1 MPFGKAVKYINLSI
15 AVLLVVFLAAVYWV
29 AYRPLPKISGEISAP
44 VSSNA
49 TIERDARGVPHITA
63 GSWEDAMFLQG
74 FATAQDRMWQMDGL
88 RRLAA
93 GDLAE
98 VVGPAAIE
106 TDREAR
112 RLRLRRAAEDQL
124 RSLPPAD
131 RAVLAAYARGVNYY
145 IETHRGQ
152 FSLEFTLLGYEPR
165 PWRPVDSI
173 LAGLQMYRN
182 LTTTWRN
189 EIQKEALLASGD
201 RAKVNTLFPTR
212 TGREFQPGSNAWAIS
227 GALSASGK
235 PILANDPHLE
245 FTMPATWYMVHL
257 KAPGLNVT
265 GVSLPGVPC
274 VIIGHNAR
282 IAWGVTNLAFDVQDL
297 YRERLDPQTGRYAFR
312 GQLEQARLERELI
325 PVKGGRPVEVAQW
338 VTRHGPII
346 IAEGNQFLALR
357 WTATEPASFQFPF
370 FDLDRARDWTEFT
383 AALARFPGPGQ
394 NFVYAD
400 VDGNIGYHATGMLPV
415 RRTYDGDVPVDGS
428 SGNYEWDGYIPF
440 TELPA
445 FYNPT
450 QGMIVTAN
458 QNPFPSNYP
467 YRVSGD
473 FAPPY
478 RSRQIRDLLRARK
491 GWKPDEMLAVQKDVY
506 SELAQVLAKRVVA
519 AYDQRKANNPN
530 LNPAVELLR
539 SWNGQ
544 MEKGTPAPLLATL
557 LYQQVRGKIADAA
570 APGKGQ
576 IYEYQM
582 APSVV
587 AGVLA
592 MEGKGWFH
600 DENAMLLRALADAFE
615 EGRKIQG
622 SNVTKWDYGKYNE
635 LTIKQPVDSQIPL
648 LGGYF
653 NVGPVAMSGSSTT
666 VKQTTRRIGPSM
678 RFVADLSDWEQSLNN
693 ITAGESGQL
702 LSGHYKDQWD
712 AYYVGRSFPME
723 YGKVQVK
730 ETLVVKPQLTPDQ
743 RK

>member
-1 MPFGKAVKYINLSI
+1 VPFGKAVKYINLSI
-15 AVLLVVFLAAVYWV
+15 AVLLVVFLSIVYWV
-29 AYRPLPKISGEISAP
+29 AYRPLPKVSGEISAP

-49 TIERDARGVPHITA
+49 TIVRDARGVPHITA
-63 GSWEDAMFLQG
+63 GSWEDAIFLQG
-74 FATAQDRMWQMDGL
+74 FATAQDRMWQMDAL

-106 TDREAR
+106 PDREAR
-112 RLRLRRAAEDQL
+112 RLRMRRAAEDQL

-131 RAVLAAYARGVNYY
+131 REVLAAYARGVNYY
-145 IETHRGQ
+145 IETHRGR

-165 PWRPVDSI
+165 PWRLVDSI
-173 LAGLQMYRN
+173 LAALQMYRN
-182 LTTTWRN
+182 LTTSWRN

-201 RAKVNTLFPTR
+201 RAKVNVLFPTR

-227 GALSASGK
+227 GALTASGK

-245 FTMPATWYMVHL
+245 FSMPATWHMVHL

-274 VIIGHNAR
+274 VIIGHNER

-297 YRERLDPQTGRYAFR
+297 YRERLDPQTGRYVFR

-357 WTATEPASFQFPF
+357 WTATEPGSFQFPF
-370 FDLDRARDWTEFT
+370 LDLDRARNWSEYT

-400 VDGNIGYHATGMLPV
+400 VDGNIGYHATGMLPI
-415 RRTYDGDVPVDGS
+415 RRSHDGDVPVDGS
-428 SGNYEWDGYIPF
+428 AGNYEWDGYIPF
-440 TELPA
+440 AELPA
-445 FYNPT
+445 FYNPP

-458 QNPFPSNYP
+458 QNPFPADYP

-491 GWKPDEMLAVQKDVY
+491 GWKPGEMLAVQKDVY
-506 SELAQVLAKRVVA
+506 SELAHVLAKRVVA
-519 AYDQRKANNPN
+519 AYEQRKANNPN
-530 LNPAVELLR
+530 LKDAVELLR

-557 LYQQVRGKIADAA
+557 LYQQVRSKIADAA

-576 IYEYQM
+576 VYEYQM

-587 AGVLA
+587 ASVLA
-592 MEGKGWFH
+592 MEGRGWFH
-600 DENAMLLRALADAFE
+600 DESAMLVRALADAFE
-615 EGRKIQG
+615 EGRRIQG
-622 SNVTKWDYGKYNE
+622 SNVRKWDYGKYNE

-678 RFVADLSDWEQSLNN
+678 RFVADFSDWEQSLNN

-712 AYYVGRSFPME
+712 AYYVGQSFPME
-723 YGKVQVK
+723 YGKVQAK
-730 ETLVVKPQLTPDQ
+730 ETLVVKPLTNPDQ

>member
-15 AVLLVVFLAAVYWV
+15 AVLLVVFLAIVYWV
-29 AYRPLPKISGEISAP
+29 AYRPLPNVSGEISAP
-44 VSSNA
+44 ISSNG
-49 TIERDARGVPHITA
+49 TIVRDARGVPHITA
-63 GSWEDAMFLQG
+63 GSWEDAIFLQG
-74 FATAQDRMWQMDGL
+74 FATAQDRMWQMDAL

-112 RLRLRRAAEDQL
+112 RLRMRRAAEDQL

-131 RAVLAAYARGVNYY
+131 REVLAAYARGVNYY
-145 IETHRGQ
+145 IETHRGR

-165 PWRPVDSI
+165 PWRLIDSI
-173 LAGLQMYRN
+173 LAALQMYRN
-182 LTTTWRN
+182 LTTSWRN

-201 RAKVNTLFPTR
+201 RAKVNVLFPTR

-227 GALSASGK
+227 GALTASGK

-245 FTMPATWYMVHL
+245 FSMPATWHMVHL

-274 VIIGHNAR
+274 VIIGHNER

-357 WTATEPASFQFPF
+357 WTATEPGSFQFPF
-370 FDLDRARDWTEFT
+370 LDLDRARNWSEYT

-400 VDGNIGYHATGMLPV
+400 VDGNIGYHATGMLPI
-415 RRTYDGDVPVDGS
+415 RRSHDGDVPVDGS

-440 TELPA
+440 AELPA
-445 FYNPT
+445 FYNPP

-458 QNPFPSNYP
+458 QNPFPADYP

-491 GWKPDEMLAVQKDVY
+491 GWKPGEMLAVQKDVY
-506 SELAQVLAKRVVA
+506 SELAHVLAKRVVA
-519 AYDQRKANNPN
+519 AYEQRKANNPN
-530 LNPAVELLR
+530 LKDAVELLR
-539 SWNGQ
+539 LWNGQ
-544 MEKGTPAPLLATL
+544 MEKGTAAPLLATL
-557 LYQQVRGKIADAA
+557 LYQQVRSKIADAA

-576 IYEYQM
+576 VYEYQM

-587 AGVLA
+587 ASVLA
-592 MEGKGWFH
+592 MESRGWFH
-600 DENAMLLRALADAFE
+600 DESAMLVRALADAFE

-622 SNVTKWDYGKYNE
+622 SNVRKWDYGKYNE

-678 RFVADLSDWEQSLNN
+678 RFVADFSDWEQSLNN

-712 AYYVGRSFPME
+712 AYYVGQSFPME
-723 YGKVQVK
+723 YEKVQAK
-730 ETLVVKPQLTPDQ
+730 ETLIVKPQMNPDQ